1 MQETVAS
8 ALAQLSRTDPKAA
21 QTAENALSTLTA
33 GEGLTA
39 LSQRT
44 VQKFCWQVLPV
55 RYAASTEE
63 QKMVARAL
71 GELFELLGL
80 PRYAEICASTA
91 TREVLAAHERSSDT
105 GNSAFERHMR
115 ASGVEPPDLSELTW
129 GTALG
134 TAEIEAYEATS
145 AALELAIALG
155 DVSPGTTGWRS
166 AQERHA
172 RAFLTQPDD
181 QGRSR
186 LDKIREERVRAWLSS
201 AGHPHRRHLLPLL
214 GQIIAGTEPP
224 HSAHAA
230 LSPVQRLLEFAS
242 DGIALTQIGYLSPQV
257 VRDMCTEFDWT
268 PVSSPPRSETDVTQI
283 IALHKLLRNMRAVRR
298 SGRRL
303 ILTRRGRRLR
313 DSTESLWVA
322 VAESVLATDG
332 FEQAARETL
341 LGLLLLWSPR
351 STGSHSKESAVDI
364 SAEART
370 ILTDAGWDKEKP
382 GHGQRQSPADSVLI
396 TAGWLLETLGCVS
409 GAGLMHEQ
417 PTLTLTKVGRA
428 FALTAFH
435 LSATT
440 PRASI

>member
-8 ALAQLSRTDPKAA
+8 ALAQLSRTDPRVA
-21 QTAENALSTLTA
+21 QTAEHALSTLTA
-33 GEGLTA
+33 GEGLA
-39 LSQRT
+39 GLNQRT
-44 VQKFCWQVLPV
+44 VQKFCWQVLPA
-55 RYAASTEE
+55 RYASSAEE
-63 QKMVARAL
+63 QEFVVRSL
-71 GELFELLGL
+71 GELFQLLGL
-80 PRYAEICASTA
+80 SRYAEICTSAA
-91 TREVLAAHERSSDT
+91 TQEILAAHQRGSDT
-105 GNSAFERHMR
+105 GNAAFERHMR

-134 TAEIEAYEATS
+134 SAEIEAYDATS

-155 DVSPGTTGWRS
+155 DVQPGTTGWRT
-166 AQERHA
+166 AQERQA

-201 AGHPHRRHLLPLL
+201 AGHPHRQHLVPLL
-214 GQIIAGTEPP
+214 GQIIAGADPP

-242 DGIALTQIGYLSPQV
+242 DGIALTQIGYLSPNV
-257 VRDMCTEFDWT
+257 VREMCTEFDWT
-268 PVSSPPRSETDVTQI
+268 PVSTPPRSETDVTQI
-283 IALHKLLRNMRAVRR
+283 ITLHKLLRSMRAVRR

-322 VAESVLATDG
+322 VAESVLNTDG
-332 FEQAARETL
+332 FEQAATETL
-341 LGLLLLWSPR
+341 LGLLLVWSPR
-351 STGSHSKESAVDI
+351 STGSHSSESAVDI
-364 SAEART
+364 AAEART
-370 ILTDAGWDKEKP
+370 ILADAGWEKDTP
-382 GHGQRQSPADSVLI
+382 RHGQRQSPVDSVLI
-396 TAGWLLETLGCVS
+396 TVAWLLETLGCVS
-409 GAGLMHEQ
+409 RVGLMHEQ

-440 PRASI
+440 PRASL